1 MRRGG
6 SETAREQGN
15 GCPFI
20 VCLKNGKFNLTI
32 QEEDFGVKKPGSDD
46 RYLSLINDYLKYYNN
61 SRLPLGLGLKALA
74 QFMS

>member
-46 RYLSLINDYLKYYNN
+46 RYLSLINDYLRYYNIIDYPLVWG
-61 SRLPLGLGLKALA
+61 SRLSPNL
-74 QFMS
+74 